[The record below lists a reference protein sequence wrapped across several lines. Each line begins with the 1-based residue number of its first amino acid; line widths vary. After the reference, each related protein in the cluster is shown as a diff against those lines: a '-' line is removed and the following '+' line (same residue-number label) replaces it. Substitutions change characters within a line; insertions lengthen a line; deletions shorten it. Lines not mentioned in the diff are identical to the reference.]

1 MHHILPEH
9 THYMQYT
16 VGTSAPFTVRRS
28 VNADTPTAAP
38 HRLPQPASPSAKK
51 GHHNHTPCNLTTGVL
66 SHAGIMSRGE
76 PNWGS
81 PFGRWGPS
89 QGLLSALLTPAAM
102 HVCVRVLGKPAN
114 CARQPHA
121 MDSPRQLTTSPRPGT
136 PSGPFRLRPTQKHP
150 RMLITPPLPQPSKI
164 KKRDP

>member
-38 HRLPQPASPSAKK
+38 HQLPQPASPSAKK

-89 QGLLSALLTPAAM
+89 QGLLPALLTPAAM

-121 MDSPRQLTTSPRPGT
+121 MDSPRQLTTSPRPLQT
-136 PSGPFRLRPTQKHP
+136 APNTKASTDVDHTASATALKNQ
-150 RMLITPPLPQPSKI
+150 
-164 KKRDP
+164 KKRSMKERL